1 MLHLKKRR
9 RELFQASGLQENA
22 GFFKNAFRAAKDFA
36 RSRKD
41 LLRDNLAREED
52 FKKMDFGDIL
62 ARWGIPDEE
71 TLRRVIF
78 VKKVEMW
85 CAVALLLVV
94 SAAVFLLPPQS
105 TVWFTCLHSAVMFS
119 LYLLGTT
126 LFMTAEWRLDVL
138 KHRRFVSL
146 WDWLKGNYDD
156 WDKGSKSG
164 RIGMLAMAAVPPVE
178 VSQSDV
184 TVQILDQL
192 FGTGWANLS
201 QAFSAPSEAGP
212 TLIYTILGTFNA
224 ACTVAVVWLM
234 ILTIIISNVGAAQEG
249 RSLGG
254 KYSSPWIPIRFAFS
268 FAAITPVLAGLNA
281 FQILILAGV
290 GVSID
295 LANNV
300 WKTGIEYVAEYGGQ
314 ITTHTP
320 PQVQANAKRLA
331 AGALRSMTLQ
341 NYMIAHVDC
350 QFNGSLIL
358 DESESDS
365 EIIMA
370 FAVPPICKSDA
381 RSELETGDLGGIRF
395 SKSGDASLDQARMNA
410 VYAMLN
416 TIQPAA
422 VHLGADKKWSYADR
436 AAVQAGARAYAAGIA
451 QGLAKLATQED
462 KDVRAALDNFVN
474 VAGTRGWAMAGSY
487 YWTLSAAAS
496 RSIERLRDDAAYF
509 EPYMAKFPNLLYNDW
524 DYAIDPTLAKA
535 ADETLMADLEK
546 TAAKIEGTANATD
559 SVWAKIFSFFDWSS
573 VTRGIVKLT
582 AEPASAPDA
591 ILWLSRMGHTG
602 MNVAESAITALVAAD
617 VAGYGVKE
625 GISSNLAARVADTFT
640 GGAGVGILAG
650 VSRLVHWAVV
660 FGGMVIMPLWG
671 LCWFFAY
678 GLPAM
683 PYLFWLAG
691 VVGWIVLV
699 VEAVIA
705 APLWL
710 VGHSL
715 PEGDGFAGM
724 GGRAGY
730 MLFFSILIRPA
741 LLVCSLFF
749 CILILMCTGKLLA
762 FTFAPFVDSLTT
774 IGGSFGLGV
783 ITMVSL
789 FIILGIAIS
798 ITTWK
803 LFALTTSMPDR
814 IIRWVGQLLHTLGA
828 EGQEVIS
835 QTQSGIK
842 TAASQSLASMRE
854 VGAELGKAAAQTG
867 GEAPDGGGAPSQA
880 SREDNAQREH
890 ILGNVKEKG
899 GKKNFD

>member
-1 MLHLKKRR
+1 MLELKKRR

-22 GFFKNAFRAAKDFA
+22 GFLKKTFRAAKDFA
-36 RSRKD
+36 RSRKE

-62 ARWGIPDEE
+62 DRWGIPDEE

-341 NYMIAHVDC
+341 NYMFAHVDC
-350 QFNGSLIL
+350 QFSSSLIL
-358 DESESDS
+358 DESESAS

-370 FAVPPICKSDA
+370 FAVPPICKSDT

-395 SKSGDASLDQARMNA
+395 SKSGDTSLDQARVNA

-416 TIQPAA
+416 TIKPAA
-422 VHLGADKKWSYADR
+422 EHLGRDKKWSYADR
-436 AAVQAGARAYAAGIA
+436 AAVQAGAQAYAAGIA
-451 QGLAKLATQED
+451 QGLAKLATQEK

-509 EPYMAKFPNLLYNDW
+509 APYAEKFPNLLYNDW
-524 DYAIDPTLAKA
+524 DYGLEPALARIS
-535 ADETLMADLEK
+535 DETLAAKMEEA
-546 TAAKIEGTANATD
+546 AAKIQTPSASD
-559 SVWAKIFSFFDWSS
+559 SVWSRIFSFLDFRSW
-573 VTRGIVKLT
+573 TQNFVKFT

-602 MNVAESAITALVAAD
+602 INIAEAGLSALVAAD

-625 GISSNLAARVADTFT
+625 GVSSNVVARVADTFT
-640 GGAGVGILAG
+640 GGAGIGITAG
-650 VSRLVHWAVV
+650 VSRLLNWAVIIGSL
-660 FGGMVIMPLWG
+660 FILPIWG

-730 MLFFSILIRPA
+730 MMFFSILIRPT

-762 FTFAPFVDSLTT
+762 LTFAPFVDSLAP
-774 IGGSFGLGV
+774 ISGSFNLGGM

-814 IIRWVGQLLHTLGA
+814 IIRWGGQLLHTLGA

-842 TAASQSLASMRE
+842 M
-854 VGAELGKAAAQTG
+854 AAQ
-867 GEAPDGGGAPSQA
+867 GAYEGAAEVAAKATRTAVASSQA
-880 SREDNAQREH
+880 GSGNESLSTLSREENAQSEH
-890 ILGNVKEKG
+890 ELGNVREERKRQQ
-899 GKKNFD
+899 